1 MIVVVLF
8 MSCVRLREMCVFSL
22 RGNKGDGAKIL
33 ERGKKGHKTHNNIY
47 KNFKRQLHT
56 FLGVVVHHPFEN
68 STNILPGF
76 SVDKGYLLLFFLFFM

>member
-8 MSCVRLREMCVFSL
+8 MSCVRLREMCLVCVEI
-22 RGNKGDGAKIL
+22 RGWRENIREGGRKDTKHTIIYIRILKGSYTL
-33 ERGKKGHKTHNNIY
+33 
-47 KNFKRQLHT
+47 